1 MGHHR
6 RGLLAPRLLVL
17 RIIGGDAHGGQPV
30 QPRPVRPWQAHHHAG
45 DRHGHCDH
53 GLAEIEDTHVTDRQ
67 DEVEYQL
74 ADLLT
79 LAVHVLDRQCLLQP
93 GGHLRVL
100 RRVGGRE
107 LLPANGI
114 LRAEQV
120 KHRATLGREG
130 VRLTRTHSER

>member
-1 MGHHR
+1 MHMVVSRFSHGQSDRGRPIIMPVTDMGI
-6 RGLLAPRLLVL
+6 A
-17 RIIGGDAHGGQPV
+17 IMA
-30 QPRPVRPWQAHHHAG
+30 W
-45 DRHGHCDH
+45 
-53 GLAEIEDTHVTDRQ
+53 AEIEDTPVTDRQ

-107 LLPANGI
+107 LLPANGT